1 MDIACQKS
9 IALRARAT
17 KVRAKHAYRVIS
29 ILFDVQVFPR
39 RLSDDRTN
47 SIFGRNYLI
56 ITSAIIEIENYV
68 FRDIRDTF
76 PFLIVT

>member
-9 IALRARAT
+9 IALGARAT

-39 RLSDDRTN
+39 CLSDDRTN

-56 ITSAIIEIENYV
+56 ITSAIIEIENYA